1 MMLKHDIRH
10 IIEHGK
16 AEDMYALEK
25 MFNEVV
31 EDLRESDKDKYCE
44 IVYEVHK
51 IAHGG
56 HLGDDLAKEWVSHM
70 DNKDGTHGAHYS
82 WEEAERLRKQ
92 YAPEA
97 DASDFF
103 ACLNMVYSDYYSSRF
118 DNAIYVQ
125 LAKDWLDD
133 KDVDGKCKTLKYY
146 MKVVK

>member
-1 MMLKHDIRH
+1 MILKHDIRH

-16 AEDMYALEK
+16 PEDMQKLEE

-44 IVYEVHK
+44 IVYKVHK

-56 HLGDDLAKEWVSHM
+56 HLGEDLAKEWVSAM
-70 DNKDGTHGAHYS
+70 ENKDGSKGGHWS
-82 WEEAERLRKQ
+82 WEETESVRKQ
-92 YAPEA
+92 YAPDA
-97 DASDFF
+97 DSSDFY
-103 ACLNMVYSDYYSSRF
+103 AAISMIYSDYYSPRF
-118 DNAIYVQ
+118 DTATYAQ

-133 KDVDGKCKTLKYY
+133 KDVGKCKTLKYY